1 MAKRESKRDYF
12 PAFFKYREI
21 LAPLE
26 DADVGKLFRAA
37 LAYAEDGTAPSI
49 DASLLPTFIGIRYDI
64 DSAAKSYE
72 EKCEANRANANKRW
86 DSERMRTDATASE
99 RMRMDANDANTIQGN
114 TIQDNI
120 RERDAR
126 AHTREGNEIQTGG
139 EGGNGFAAPD
149 AEAVRQYCEEAG
161 IAVNAD
167 RFVEH
172 YGSLGWM
179 KGGQPIRDW
188 KALARKWA
196 REDKEKAAAEQAAA
210 EESTGYSSFDT
221 DDFAAAAFARTYGK
235 GGGQ

>member
-1 MAKRESKRDYF
+1 MGSLDYF
-12 PAFFKYREI
+12 PAFFKYRQS
-21 LAPLE
+21 LAGLD
-26 DADVGKLFRAA
+26 DAQIGRVFMAA
-37 LAYAEDGTAPSI
+37 LAYAEDGKAPRLSQVEGM
-49 DASLLPTFIGIRYDI
+49 AFSFIRGDI
-64 DSAAKSYE
+64 DRARLAYE
-72 EKCEANRANANKRW
+72 KRCEKNRENAQARWQSEAVSDDANGC
-86 DSERMRTDATASE
+86 ERMQT
-99 RMRMDANDANTIQGN
+99 DANDAKQT
-114 TIQDNI
+114 NI
-120 RERDAR
+120 TNKQNKHVYERDAR
-126 AHTREGNEIQTGG
+126 ARTREGNELQTGG

-210 EESTGYSSFDT
+210 EETTGFSSFDT